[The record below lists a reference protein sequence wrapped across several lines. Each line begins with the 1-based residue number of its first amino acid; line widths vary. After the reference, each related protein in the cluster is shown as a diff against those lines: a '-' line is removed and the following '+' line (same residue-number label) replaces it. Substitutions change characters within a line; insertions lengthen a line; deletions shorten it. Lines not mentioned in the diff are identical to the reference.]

1 MKSLRHIAAAVV
13 TAVAFTNPSV
23 HAQGIPV
30 LDASTLAQ
38 AIATVNQLKAQYQ
51 TLTNQYNAL
60 TGNRGLGMILND
72 PSLRNYLPDQWQ
84 SVYDAAKG
92 GTLNGISG
100 PAQQIAQQE
109 GWTAYTP
116 GQQRLNN
123 TMAMNKSMAMDAYGA
138 TLTRLQNIQNL
149 MSQSNLTQD
158 PAAKAD
164 LQNRWAAE
172 VTQINN
178 EKTRLDLM
186 GRLQDIEEKYAQQAA
201 HQDMQNR
208 LNGDTN

>member
-1 MKSLRHIAAAVV
+1 MTTLRHAVV
-13 TAVAFTNPSV
+13 TALSAALLMSQGA

-100 PAQQIAQQE
+100 AAQQIVQQE
-109 GWTAYTP
+109 GWTATTP

-123 TMAMNKSMAMDAYGA
+123 TMAMNKSMAMDAYSA

-164 LQNRWAAE
+164 LQNRWSAE